1 MKELFTNERM
11 EAYCRK
17 DRLLRKKTGLSYLKS
32 ADCIKKK
39 QLIKNFLS

>member
-11 EAYCRK
+11 EVYCRK

-32 ADCIKKK
+32 ADCIKSS
-39 QLIKNFLS
+39 I